1 MIVVATIDALQ
12 RRFTPAAASAWIAAA
27 QQPDQFGHSWF
38 GTEHVLLG
46 VLTSPEEPT
55 SRLLAVHGVQAE
67 QIRARIRRAGGR
79 PDDATLLASLGIDL
93 DSIRQRVTATFGPDA
108 IDRLYTRRRGW
119 KRQRP
124 AWGPLCGRRVA
135 PLLKKALDATRTA
148 ADRRRS
154 RHVDTRDL
162 LIGLLSVDDMAVLL
176 LRAEGVDT
184 DELRV
189 ELEASDRP

>member
-1 MIVVATIDALQ
+1 MATIDALQ
-12 RRFTPAAASAWIAAA
+12 QRFTPAAASAWTAAA
-27 QQPDQFGHSWF
+27 QQPDQLGHSWF

-55 SRLLAVHGVQAE
+55 SRLLAGHGVQAE
-67 QIRARIRRAGGR
+67 QIRARIQRAGGR
-79 PDDATLLASLGIDL
+79 PDDATLLAGLGIDL

-108 IDRLYTRRRGW
+108 IDRLYTRPRGW

-135 PLLKKALDATRTA
+135 PRLKEALDATRTA

-154 RHVDTRDL
+154 RQVDTRDL
-162 LIGLLSVDDMAVLL
+162 LIGLLSVDDGMAVLL

-184 DELRV
+184 DGLRA